1 MPGLVF
7 IQCILKVRLL
17 AFLRWL
23 REIERKE
30 LFLSHTHAS
39 IAQLPMS
46 NIKLNPSRVTVD
58 MNRSD

>member
-17 AFLRWL
+17 AFRRWL

-30 LFLSHTHAS
+30 LFLNHTHAS

-46 NIKLNPSRVTVD
+46 KIKLNPSRVTLD
-58 MNRSD
+58 KNRSD